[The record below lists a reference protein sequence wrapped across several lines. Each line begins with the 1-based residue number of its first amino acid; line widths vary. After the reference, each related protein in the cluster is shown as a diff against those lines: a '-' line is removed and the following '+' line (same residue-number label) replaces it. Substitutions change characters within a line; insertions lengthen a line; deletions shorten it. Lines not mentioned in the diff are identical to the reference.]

1 MESCLQGDGE
11 SSGCMCG
18 YVNSSSTVVSGNCT
32 LTPLPVIIGN
42 RIDHFYFRGFGKG
55 TPMYTV
61 LVLAVGLV
69 NSS

>member
-1 MESCLQGDGE
+1 MESCLQGDGD
-11 SSGCMCG
+11 SSGCTCG
-18 YVNSSSTVVSGNCT
+18 YVNSSSVVSSNCT
-32 LTPLPVIIGN
+32 LTPLPVIIGK

-61 LVLAVGLV
+61 VLAVGLV